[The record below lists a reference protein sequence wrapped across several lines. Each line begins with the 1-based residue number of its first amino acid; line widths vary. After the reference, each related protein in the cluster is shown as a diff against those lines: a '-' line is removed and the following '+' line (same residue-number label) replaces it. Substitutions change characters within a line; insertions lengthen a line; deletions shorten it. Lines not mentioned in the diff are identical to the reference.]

1 MLVSQ
6 GVYRTGVNRVS
17 MSRICLQVRFLRW
30 FQWDPMKRLKIHN
43 IYIYIF
49 VIVVICGDGGFRY
62 L

>member
-1 MLVSQ
+1 MSSGEVSA
-6 GVYRTGVNRVS
+6 VVS
-17 MSRICLQVRFLRW
+17 MGSNETPQNT
-30 FQWDPMKRLKIHN
+30 QY